1 MVTAVSKEGSIQVW
15 SEKNFDEGPRKA
27 MLNDSKI
34 EVTCFDLSQKY
45 SLMVTGERHPN
56 VKLWDY

>member
-1 MVTAVSKEGSIQVW
+1 
-15 SEKNFDEGPRKA
+15 

-34 EVTCFDLSQKY
+34 EVSCFDLSQKY
-45 SLMVTGERHPN
+45 SLVVTGERHPN